1 VNLALSNYGVDDAA
15 AVIHANKPPDVHM
28 FGSPV
33 DLEDA
38 NVGIEGEGQVG
49 AP

>member
-15 AVIHANKPPDVHM
+15 AVIHANKPPDVHLS
-28 FGSPV
+28 GSPV